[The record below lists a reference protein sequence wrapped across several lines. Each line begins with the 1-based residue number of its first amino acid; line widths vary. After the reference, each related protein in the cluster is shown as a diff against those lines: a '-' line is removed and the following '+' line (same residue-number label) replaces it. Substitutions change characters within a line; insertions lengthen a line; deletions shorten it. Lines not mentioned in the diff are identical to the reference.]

1 MMFDHQGRPNT
12 EGDAK
17 RMTGK
22 TFTPAEIRQLITD
35 LRQEHLIS
43 AREWGE
49 EDASKISTA
58 ASRGA
63 DALEYLLQFVEWK
76 PFDDKPSE
84 PSLMVYPPDG
94 KTIRIPRYGVGQYS
108 GFGLCDWNWSMPPR
122 FYVPIPPPP
131 EEKEGEC

>member
-1 MMFDHQGRPNT
+1 M
-12 EGDAK
+12 
-17 RMTGK
+17 K

-49 EDASKISTA
+49 EDHSKISTA

-76 PFDDKPSE
+76 PVDDKPLQ

-94 KTIRIPRYGVGQYS
+94 MTVLNPRYDVGFYGS
-108 GFGLCDWNWSMPPR
+108 TGLWEWDWSMLPK
-122 FYVPIPPPP
+122 FYVPLPPPP
-131 EEKEGEC
+131 EEKKEQECKG

>member
-1 MMFDHQGRPNT
+1 
-12 EGDAK
+12 
-17 RMTGK
+17 MTGK

-76 PFDDKPSE
+76 PADE
-84 PSLMVYPPDG
+84 APDTG
-94 KTIRIPRYGVGQYS
+94 DLAMILLNGQMNFCRVRDMY
-108 GFGLCDWNWSMPPR
+108 LYDVTR
-122 FYVPIPPPP
+122 FLILPPPP
-131 EEKEGEC
+131 QEKDCEQ